1 RFYYSLPQ
9 SSRFEERSESGEV
22 KGNYAYVAPEG
33 NEFKF
38 RYEAGKKGFQ
48 VESNALP
55 TAPEDTDEVKKAKE
69 EFFQAYE
76 QALALAEIEESS
88 EEDDDESSEEDDD
101 ESSEEDD
108 ESSEEDD
115 ESSEEDDD
123 ESSEE
128 SSEESDEDDDDD
140 DEETDFQIRRV
151 LNLPQRPTPYRR
163 TSSSFEAPNY
173 VYKSLNQVPGRRRVV
188 RNHLSRARNTRP
200 KTVRIS
206 RKAIS

>member
-76 QALALAEIEESS
+76 QALALAEIE
-88 EEDDDESSEEDDD
+88 DD

-115 ESSEEDDD
+115 ESSEE
-123 ESSEE
+123 

-140 DEETDFQIRRV
+140 DEDTDFQIRRV